1 MPTRSTTAR
10 TTILGRLVSAC
21 AAVALIGCGR
31 DVVAPQ
37 PAPDPTRLYWAVTLD
52 QHALTLS
59 TVSPYDT
66 VRVTAT
72 PRNAAGAPLSGA
84 PPITYTSSDL
94 QHLQVSP
101 DGLIRGMAPGQGISL
116 IATLTAGNL
125 THADTALLD
134 VTAVSAPP
142 QLATL
147 SIHPVPPDS
156 AVLPMVGPGYSA
168 LAGYL
173 YGPVFG
179 GQKQVTPQA
188 GDATG
193 APLSG
198 LRFDF
203 RSSDT
208 TIATI
213 DRQTGFL
220 SGVQPGQVTLIA
232 SATAY
237 GVVKADTVAYT
248 ITLPAGQFVAFGSQG
263 QMFGFI
269 PSGVTIVQGGYVIW
283 WNGSKRPV
291 DVVFDDS
298 IHVAQD
304 SVFCRCGAGNVTAFG
319 DTTGFFSF
327 ANVRT
332 RWFPVAGAY
341 TYHSTLT
348 GLKGTITVVARP

>member
-1 MPTRSTTAR
+1 MPTRSTTTC
-10 TTILGRLVSAC
+10 TTILGRLVSGC

-37 PAPDPTRLYWAVTLD
+37 PAPDPTRLYWALTLD

-66 VRVTAT
+66 VRVTAS
-72 PRNAAGAPLSGA
+72 PRNADGGSLAGLPGV
-84 PPITYTSSDL
+84 TYASSDL

-101 DGLIRGMAPGQGISL
+101 DGLIRGIAPGQAIGL
-116 IATLTAGNL
+116 IATLTVGNL

-142 QLATL
+142 RLATV
-147 SIHPVPPDS
+147 SIHPIPPDS

-168 LAGYL
+168 FAGYF

-188 GDATG
+188 RDATG

-213 DRQTGFL
+213 DRQTGFM
-220 SGVQPGQVTLIA
+220 SGVQPGRVTIIA
-232 SATAY
+232 SVTAY
-237 GVVKADTVAYT
+237 GVAKADTVAYT
-248 ITLPAGQFVAFGSQG
+248 ITFPAGQFVLFGQQG

-291 DVVFDDS
+291 DIVFDDS
-298 IHVAQD
+298 LHVAQD

-327 ANVRT
+327 ANLRT
-332 RWFPVAGAY
+332 RGFPVAGTY

-348 GLKGTITVVARP
+348 GLKGTITVAARP